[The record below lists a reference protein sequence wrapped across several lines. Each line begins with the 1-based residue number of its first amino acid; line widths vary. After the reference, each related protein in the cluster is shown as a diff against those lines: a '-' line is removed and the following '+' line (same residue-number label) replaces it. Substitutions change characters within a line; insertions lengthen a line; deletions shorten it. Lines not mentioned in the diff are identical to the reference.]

1 MSPFPDG
8 SFWGSLPK
16 LTARRRGRTRAP
28 ETWPTW
34 SACATA
40 SRTGRLCGGSRLPHA
55 LERLPLISKAFAS
68 GELGIDKVVE
78 LTRFATAETEE
89 HLIVWAQGVSC
100 GRIREKGDLLHRSLQ
115 EAQEAEQARSLSW
128 WYFQAN
134 SRFGLSAELPA
145 ADGAV
150 VARAL
155 ERLADHLAAM
165 PGEDR
170 EWSIDARLADA
181 LVALCSSRIAQDTD
195 PARAT
200 VVVHASLDTQS
211 GDLGGCEIEGGPAIH
226 PEVARR
232 LACHGRIQAVLE
244 DRGGQVVRLGRISR
258 EPPAWMLRQ
267 LRYRDRE
274 CTFPGYGERRF
285 TQAHHIV
292 WWERGG
298 PTDLD
303 NLVLVCT
310 FHHKLVHEY
319 GWAI

>member
-1 MSPFPDG
+1 MHTQEDSNTSELIKAADA
-8 SFWGSLPK
+8 SHCRVSLAQRQF
-16 LTARRRGRTRAP
+16 LGFIAEVDRQEAWQDSGARDMAHWVCMRYGVSYWKALRWIKA
-28 ETWPTW
+28 
-34 SACATA
+34 A
-40 SRTGRLCGGSRLPHA
+40 HA

-150 VARAL
+150 VAS
-155 ERLADHLAAM
+155 
-165 PGEDR
+165 P
-170 EWSIDARLADA
+170 WSAWPIISPR
-181 LVALCSSRIAQDTD
+181 C
-195 PARAT
+195 PAR
-200 VVVHASLDTQS
+200 
-211 GDLGGCEIEGGPAIH
+211 I
-226 PEVARR
+226 
-232 LACHGRIQAVLE
+232 
-244 DRGGQVVRLGRISR
+244 VR
-258 EPPAWMLRQ
+258 LRQ
-267 LRYRDRE
+267 LKYRDRE
-274 CTFPGYGERRF
+274 CTFPGCGERRF

-292 WWERGG
+292 WWECGG

-310 FHHKLVHEY
+310 FHCETRGAALSARAV
-319 GWAI
+319 

>member
-1 MSPFPDG
+1 M
-8 SFWGSLPK
+8 
-16 LTARRRGRTRAP
+16 
-28 ETWPTW
+28 
-34 SACATA
+34 
-40 SRTGRLCGGSRLPHA
+40 
-55 LERLPLISKAFAS
+55 ISKAFAS

-170 EWSIDARLADA
+170 E
-181 LVALCSSRIAQDTD
+181 VAPAEVPGSRVHLPGVRGA
-195 PARAT
+195 PVHPGPSHR
-200 VVVHASLDTQS
+200 VVGVRGSHRSGQPGAGVHVPL
-211 GDLGGCEIEGGPAIH
+211 
-226 PEVARR
+226 
-232 LACHGRIQAVLE
+232 
-244 DRGGQVVRLGRISR
+244 
-258 EPPAWMLRQ
+258 
-267 LRYRDRE
+267 
-274 CTFPGYGERRF
+274 
-285 TQAHHIV
+285 
-292 WWERGG
+292 
-298 PTDLD
+298 
-303 NLVLVCT
+303 
-310 FHHKLVHEY
+310 
-319 GWAI
+319 

>member
-1 MSPFPDG
+1 MSPFPNG

-28 ETWPTW
+28 ETWPTG

-68 GELGIDKVVE
+68 GELGINKVVE

-128 WYFQAN
+128 WYFQEN

-150 VARAL
+150 VAR
-155 ERLADHLAAM
+155 
-165 PGEDR
+165 P
-170 EWSIDARLADA
+170 WSAWPI
-181 LVALCSSRIAQDTD
+181 IAPRC
-195 PARAT
+195 PAR
-200 VVVHASLDTQS
+200 
-211 GDLGGCEIEGGPAIH
+211 I
-226 PEVARR
+226 
-232 LACHGRIQAVLE
+232 
-244 DRGGQVVRLGRISR
+244 VR
-258 EPPAWMLRQ
+258 LRQ

-274 CTFPGYGERRF
+274 CTFTGCGERRF

-292 WWERGG
+292 WWDQGG
-298 PTDLD
+298 RTDLD
-303 NLVLVCT
+303 NLLLVCT
-310 FHHKLVHEY
+310 FHCETRGAALSARAV
-319 GWAI
+319 